1 MKKISEKFTI
11 ISDNDYRCYLF
22 DYFNCRDI
30 EYQFL
35 DTSVVD
41 NNLIDV
47 IQHRRETG
55 KDILL
60 ILTPTT
66 VVRLIREKS
75 QWNDFIKQV
84 EQGKI
89 KLVMTT
95 GRPTVDGQA
104 ETVMILSKFL
114 CIKDSNHGLPDE
126 YFKGRWWP
134 DQTELSIMASLS
146 MDVLCE
152 TGSQGEYMR
161 NRFPNWNFVGL
172 SQIFLLYNEWN
183 ALSLFSNP
191 KKDKTFF
198 TFINQ
203 KMTWARHRSWLSE
216 KIDQAPYSNDAMVTI
231 GRLGDHDKRTGKYQD
246 LYGQFGKFWLDHYP
260 NKAFLPNME
269 AYDRTYFE
277 LVCESLGFH
286 PTDDSFYITEKTFKP
301 VMMEHPFLMVSARH
315 HMRNMRQM
323 GFKTFDGLIDE
334 SYDSLEH
341 IKDRIDAIHQ
351 QLTKLDMKKSREI
364 YEDSRQICRHNRDH
378 LLNLQGRCKFDL
390 WENIHNYFSSII

>member
-134 DQTELSIMASLS
+134 DQTELSIMESLS

-216 KIDQAPYSNDAMVTI
+216 KIDQATYSNDAMVTI

-364 YEDSRQICRHNRDH
+364 YEESRQICRHNRDH